1 MRWRGLIEAY
11 NDEFLPVSIQSSLV
25 DVKKL
30 PNDELAVTQHIK
42 GVVNQ

>member
-1 MRWRGLIEAY
+1 MRWPGLIEAY
-11 NDEFLPVSIQSSLV
+11 SEFLPSIQSNFV

-42 GVVNQ
+42 GVVTV

>member
-1 MRWRGLIEAY
+1 MRWPGLIEAY
-11 NDEFLPVSIQSSLV
+11 KEFLPVSIQSSLV

-42 GVVNQ
+42 GVVTV